1 MVKKIFPLLLLFLS
15 ACAPSQSVDLTPVPP
30 PSPSPVVV
38 LLPTA
43 TSTPLPLTPTPTEI
57 PCDPLVADFCVTDGH
72 FLLRRSIF
80 PPDNDSVDR
89 AYPYASTENGNRDP
103 HHGVE
108 FPNPSGTPVH
118 AAGEGVVVFAGPDD
132 AKIYSP
138 WRNYYGNL
146 VVIKHEDDL
155 FTLYA
160 HLSKIEVAAGEAV
173 SVGQKI
179 GEVGQS
185 GVAIGSHLHFEV
197 RQGNAEDYFATVN
210 PELWLAPRLP
220 FGVISLSIKDA
231 DGKFVR
237 AQIVLEQYSTAGKIL
252 EDYYLETYHPS
263 LALGVENAAMGGLP
277 KGRYRIAL
285 SYNGRVYQRWVEV
298 ESGKL
303 TEVVIVVK

>member
-57 PCDPLVADFCVTDGH
+57 PCDPRVADFCVTDGH

-89 AYPYASTENGNRDP
+89 AYPYASTENGKRDP